1 MRILFTTTPY
11 ATHFQPLIPIARAA
25 ADAGHEVAVATPPCL
40 CALVAAAGFRAIP
53 AGYDDP
59 GAGGAEPP
67 NPDLREKPPGL
78 AARPWNH
85 ALGWRGMPAE
95 RMATDLL
102 PIVRQ
107 WQPSIVVR
115 EPMEFGGPIIAEHLD
130 LPHAVAGA
138 LWFLT
143 DDFEAS
149 ITRIG
154 GRLPALRRAYMLPP
168 EPDAAMAYRYLTLAA
183 MPRDWPAPDEPV
195 PATTH
200 FIRPDPYASADEA
213 LPPGLDAL
221 PEQPT
226 IHATL
231 GTVFN
236 KTPGLY
242 AAIIAA
248 LRDEPVNLIVAVG
261 RDQDPAAFGP
271 QPPHVRIVR
280 FVPHAALLP
289 HCALIVTHG
298 GYGTLMAT
306 LRHGLPA
313 VVLPI
318 MGDQPRNAQ
327 RIADLGAGAVVGPEH
342 RTAEAIRAIVR
353 EVLDTPTYRRNA
365 ERLRDEMAALPGS
378 AQAVQLLERLAA
390 EKRPL
395 LTP

>member
-11 ATHFQPLIPIARAA
+11 PTHFQPLIPIARAA
-25 ADAGHEVAVATPPCL
+25 ADAGHDVAVAAPPCL
-40 CALVAAAGFRAIP
+40 CAVVAAAGFRAIP

-59 GAGGAEPP
+59 DTGGADPP
-67 NPDLREKPPGL
+67 NSDLREAPPGL

-85 ALGWRGMPAE
+85 ALGWRGMPAQ
-95 RMATDLL
+95 RMASDLL

-107 WQPSIVVR
+107 WRPSIIVR
-115 EPMEFGGPIIAEHLD
+115 EPMEFGGPIIAEHLG

-138 LWFLT
+138 VWFLT

-149 ITRIG
+149 IARIG
-154 GRLPALRRAYMLPP
+154 SRLPALRRAYKLPP
-168 EPDAAMAYRYLTLAA
+168 EPDVAMAYRYLTLAP
-183 MPRDWPAPDEPV
+183 MPRDWPAPDERV
-195 PATTH
+195 PSTTH
-200 FIRPDPYASADEA
+200 FIRADVHADADEA
-213 LPPGLDAL
+213 LPPWAHAL
-221 PEQPT
+221 PEQRT
-226 IHATL
+226 IHVTL

-248 LRDEPVNLIVAVG
+248 LRDEPINLVVAVG

-280 FVPHAALLP
+280 FVAHAALLP
-289 HCALIVTHG
+289 HCDLIVTHG

-313 VVLPI
+313 VVVPI

-327 RIADLGAGAVVGPEH
+327 RIADLGAGAVVGPED
-342 RTAEAIRAIVR
+342 RTPEAIRGIVR
-353 EVLDTPTYRRNA
+353 EVLGTPTYRRNA
-365 ERLRDEMAALPGS
+365 ERLRDDMAALPGS
-378 AQAVQLLERLAA
+378 AHAVHLLERLVA